1 MIFTDKDIQYI
12 TKVLYNVYSLARKKK
27 LRNVPDTFEMFIKQN
42 VEEGLCPDKCIA
54 YTNIQIYNY
63 TFNKS
68 NTKVI

>member
-27 LRNVPDTFEMFIKQN
+27 LQNVPDTFEMFIKQN

-54 YTNIQIYNY
+54 YININ
-63 TFNKS
+63 FNK
-68 NTKVI
+68 VI